1 MCSAIQLTSSHG
13 VPPAEFGRNT
23 VHLLRVARNII
34 RREQG
39 SVMAD
44 TVSMET
50 RSRIMASIRGRDT
63 RPEIAVRRILWRHG
77 LRYRTHDRTIL
88 GRPDISN
95 KGKRLAIF
103 VDGCFWHGCPKCYR
117 EPETNRDFWRS
128 KVEGN
133 RRRREIVR
141 DSLERQGF
149 RVVEIWEHETGSP
162 DAVMKK
168 IGAQIGEAIR

>member
-1 MCSAIQLTSSHG
+1 
-13 VPPAEFGRNT
+13 
-23 VHLLRVARNII
+23 
-34 RREQG
+34 
-39 SVMAD
+39 MAD
-44 TVSMET
+44 KVSKEA

-95 KGKRLAIF
+95 KRKRLAIF

-128 KVEGN
+128 KVDGN

-141 DSLERQGF
+141 DGLKRQGF
-149 RVVEIWEHETGSP
+149 RVVEIWEHEVDCPGV
-162 DAVMKK
+162 VMEKVNAG
-168 IGAQIGEAIR
+168 IAE

>member
-1 MCSAIQLTSSHG
+1 
-13 VPPAEFGRNT
+13 
-23 VHLLRVARNII
+23 
-34 RREQG
+34 
-39 SVMAD
+39 MAD
-44 TVSMET
+44 MVSMET

-95 KGKRLAIF
+95 KRKRLAIF

-117 EPETNRDFWRS
+117 EPETNRNFWRS
-128 KVEGN
+128 KVDGN

-141 DSLERQGF
+141 NGLKRQGF
-149 RVVEIWEHETGSP
+149 RVIEIWEHEVDCPSV
-162 DAVMKK
+162 VMKK
-168 IGAQIGEAIR
+168 VNAGIAE

>member
-1 MCSAIQLTSSHG
+1 
-13 VPPAEFGRNT
+13 
-23 VHLLRVARNII
+23 
-34 RREQG
+34 
-39 SVMAD
+39 MAD
-44 TVSMET
+44 KVSKEA

-95 KGKRLAIF
+95 KRKRLAIF

-128 KVEGN
+128 KVDGN

-141 DSLERQGF
+141 DGLKRQGF
-149 RVVEIWEHETGSP
+149 RVIEIWEHEVDCPGV
-162 DAVMKK
+162 VMEKVNAG
-168 IGAQIGEAIR
+168 IAE

>member
-1 MCSAIQLTSSHG
+1 
-13 VPPAEFGRNT
+13 
-23 VHLLRVARNII
+23 
-34 RREQG
+34 
-39 SVMAD
+39 MAD
-44 TVSMET
+44 MVSMET

-95 KGKRLAIF
+95 KRKRLAIF

-117 EPETNRDFWRS
+117 EPETNRNFWRS
-128 KVEGN
+128 KVDGN

-141 DSLERQGF
+141 DGLKRQGF
-149 RVVEIWEHETGSP
+149 RVIEIWEHEVDCP
-162 DAVMKK
+162 DVVMKK
-168 IGAQIGEAIR
+168 VNAGIAE